1 MGRRGHAEAGPRSGG
16 DQPSGGGLRGPGR
29 IHPPLQR
36 PRLAGPAQ
44 RRRTRA
50 LRRGLRLTSSD
61 DGAAAFAGALGRLSA
76 RLDTQIDRPIA
87 LGLSGGSDSL
97 ALLKL
102 ATDWGRRHGRRI
114 LALTIDHGLNPDSP
128 RWTAFARDAALAE
141 EADWQGLTWQG
152 SKPVTGLPAAAR
164 RARHA
169 LLAEAARAAGARVIL
184 LGHTADD
191 VAEGDW
197 MRAEGS
203 TLGRVREWS
212 PSPVWPEGRGLM
224 LLRPMLEVRRQALR
238 DWLAAQGAGWIDD
251 PGNED
256 VRFARS
262 RAREFLLPVGGG
274 GSHAEPT
281 TGGPRSG
288 TDGGRLYPSA
298 QAVASFSDAASPTV
312 GDQPSP
318 FRLADRYAPGGSSPL
333 PLGEGLL
340 ILDRTLS
347 TPTLAAALVSAGGA
361 ESMPRG
367 ERLAALAT
375 RLATNDTL
383 TATLFGARIDAT
395 PDQILIHRE
404 AGEFTRRPPSDM
416 PLTPGI
422 EAVWDGRWA
431 IMVAE
436 PGWTATAAAGRM
448 SALSKDDRATLNTL
462 PAAVRPTRPVLIRN
476 GSDAPVLAGTIGQAR
491 SLVEQ
496 RLALALDAVTH
507 ERHLS

>member
-1 MGRRGHAEAGPRSGG
+1 M
-16 DQPSGGGLRGPGR
+16 
-29 IHPPLQR
+29 
-36 PRLAGPAQ
+36 
-44 RRRTRA
+44 
-50 LRRGLRLTSSD
+50 
-61 DGAAAFAGALGRLSA
+61 
-76 RLDTQIDRPIA
+76 
-87 LGLSGGSDSL
+87 
-97 ALLKL
+97 
-102 ATDWGRRHGRRI
+102 
-114 LALTIDHGLNPDSP
+114 NPDSP

-141 EADWQGLTWQG
+141 GADWQSLTWHG
-152 SKPVTGLPAAAR
+152 PKPTTGLPAAAR

-169 LLAEAARAAGARVIL
+169 LLANAARSAGARVIL

-238 DWLAAQGAGWIDD
+238 DGLAAQGAGWIDD

-262 RAREFLLPVGGG
+262 RARKRLLPVGGG

-288 TDGGRLYPSA
+288 TDEGRLYPSA
-298 QAVASFSDAASPTV
+298 QAVASFSDAALPTV
-312 GDQPSP
+312 DVRPSP

-333 PLGEGLL
+333 PPGEGLL
-340 ILDRTLS
+340 FLDRTIS
-347 TPTLAAALVSAGGA
+347 TPTLAAALVSAGGS
-361 ESMPRG
+361 ECMPRG
-367 ERLAALAT
+367 DRLAALAT
-375 RLATNDTL
+375 RLATGDTF
-383 TATLFGARIDAT
+383 TATLCGARIDAA
-395 PDQILIHRE
+395 PDHILIHRE
-404 AGEFTRRPPSDM
+404 AGEFTRRPPPDIA
-416 PLTPGI
+416 LIPGI

-431 IMVAE
+431 ITVSE
-436 PGWTATAAAGRM
+436 PGWTVTAAAGRM
-448 SALSKDDRATLNTL
+448 ATLSTADRAVLNAL
-462 PAAVRPTRPVLIRN
+462 PAAARPTRPVLIRN
-476 GSDAPVLAGTIGQAR
+476 GSDAPVLAGVVSQAR

>member
-1 MGRRGHAEAGPRSGG
+1 M
-16 DQPSGGGLRGPGR
+16 
-29 IHPPLQR
+29 
-36 PRLAGPAQ
+36 
-44 RRRTRA
+44 
-50 LRRGLRLTSSD
+50 
-61 DGAAAFAGALGRLSA
+61 SA

-102 ATDWGRRHGRRI
+102 ATDWGRQNGRRI
-114 LALTIDHGLNPDSP
+114 LALTIDHSLNPDSP
-128 RWTAFARDAALAE
+128 RWTAFARDAAIAE
-141 EADWQGLTWQG
+141 GADWRGLSWDG
-152 SKPVTGLPAAAR
+152 PKPTTGLPASAR

-169 LLAEAARAAGARVIL
+169 LLANAARSAGARVIL
-184 LGHTADD
+184 LGQTADD
-191 VAEGDW
+191 VAEADW

-203 TLGRVREWS
+203 SLGRVREWS

-238 DWLAAQGAGWIDD
+238 DWLAAQGTDWIDD
-251 PGNED
+251 PSNED

-262 RAREFLLPVGGG
+262 RARKHLLSSG
-274 GSHAEPT
+274 E
-281 TGGPRSG
+281 GGPRSG
-288 TDGGRLYPSA
+288 TDEGRLYPSA
-298 QAVASFSDAASPTV
+298 QVVPSFSDAAASMPDV
-312 GDQPSP
+312 QPSP
-318 FRLADRYAPGGSSPL
+318 FRLADRYAPGASSPL
-333 PLGEGLL
+333 PIGEGLL
-340 ILDRTLS
+340 ILDRTIS
-347 TPTLAAALVSAGGA
+347 KPTLAAALVSAGGA

-375 RLATNDTL
+375 RLATGDTF
-383 TATLFGARIDAT
+383 TATLCGARIDAT

-404 AGEFTRRPPSDM
+404 AGEFTRRPPSDI

-431 IMVAE
+431 ITVDE
-436 PGWTATAAAGRM
+436 PGWIVTAAAGRM
-448 SALSKDDRATLNTL
+448 ATLSRADRAVLNTL
-462 PAAVRPTRPVLIRN
+462 PAPIRPTRPVLIRN